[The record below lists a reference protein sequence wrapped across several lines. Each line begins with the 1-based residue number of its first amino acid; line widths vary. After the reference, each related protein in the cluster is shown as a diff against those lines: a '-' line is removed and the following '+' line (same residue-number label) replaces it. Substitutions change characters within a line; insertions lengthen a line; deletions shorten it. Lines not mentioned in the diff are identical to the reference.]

1 MRLID
6 ADALVKQM
14 IKDAAE
20 IKEPI
25 AQMYVYA
32 AINDINRAP
41 TVDPMKKGHWVW
53 DEDGME
59 ECD

>member
-20 IKEPI
+20 IEEPI
-25 AQMYVYA
+25 ARMYVNA
-32 AINDINRAP
+32 AINDIKRAP
-41 TVDPMKKGHWVW
+41 TVDPMKKGHWIW
-53 DEDGME
+53 DEDGMGE
-59 ECD
+59 GE